1 MTKADIIA
9 EIVSSTGVAKKDVA
23 VTIEAFMNVIR
34 DNMVD
39 GENIYLRGFG
49 TFVVKKRA
57 EKTARNI
64 SKNTTITIII
74 LDIRYINTSLHF
86 RIYIK
91 RRIIGIPSKN
101 FII

>member
-9 EIVSSTGVAKKDVA
+9 EIVASTGVAKKDVA

-64 SKNTTITIII
+64 SKNTTITIPAHNFPGFKPAKSF
-74 LDIRYINTSLHF
+74 LHRMMGEEVTSED
-86 RIYIK
+86 
-91 RRIIGIPSKN
+91 
-101 FII
+101 

>member
-64 SKNTTITIII
+64 SKNTTITIS
-74 LDIRYINTSLHF
+74 LTSCKVSSGLKPAKSF
-86 RIYIK
+86 LQRMM
-91 RRIIGIPSKN
+91 GEEVTSED
-101 FII
+101 

>member
-49 TFVVKKRA
+49 TFVVEDSA
-57 EKTARNI
+57 
-64 SKNTTITIII
+64 
-74 LDIRYINTSLHF
+74 
-86 RIYIK
+86 
-91 RRIIGIPSKN
+91 
-101 FII
+101 